1 MSSSTVYLVSGANRG
16 LGLGLVT
23 ALVKRPD
30 TIVFAGARS
39 PEKATELKALAD
51 ANSGKLHIVKLVSA
65 DKASNDAAAAE
76 ITKVA
81 GHLDV
86 VIANAAVADCYA
98 GALTLPKEELTRHF
112 EINVNGP
119 LVLFQA
125 THDLLKAS
133 KAPKFVAISS
143 PVGSITAGSQ
153 FPGGLY
159 TYGTTK
165 AALHWVVRK
174 LHKDFED
181 FVIFPISPGAVDT
194 EMAATAVKNEP
205 WMGSMPTNSVE
216 VSAAG
221 VLKQIDAATREK
233 ASGQFLDFSGE
244 TVWPW

>member
-1 MSSSTVYLVSGANRG
+1 MSSSTVYLISGANRG

-30 TIVFAGARS
+30 TVVFAGARS
-39 PEKATELKALAD
+39 PEKATELKALAA
-51 ANSGKLHIVKLVSA
+51 ANPGKLHIVKL
-65 DKASNDAAAAE
+65 

-86 VIANAAVADCYA
+86 VIANAGIADCYA

-125 THDLLKAS
+125 THDLLQAS
-133 KAPKFVAISS
+133 KAPKFVAIST

-194 EMAATAVKNEP
+194 DMAATAVKNEP
-205 WMGSMPTNSVE
+205 WMASMPTNSVE
-216 VSAAG
+216 ASAAG
-221 VLKQIDAATREK
+221 VLKQVDAATRET